1 MRTFFVAGGG
11 TDVGKT
17 HVTALL
23 VRALRRAGKTVAVL
37 KPVASGYDPAHPE
50 ESDAGRLLAAL
61 DIAPTPEAIHEICPL
76 RFAEPLSPPA
86 AARREGVAL
95 ELATFVDL
103 CQARIAAEPAEVL
116 LIEGVGGLMS
126 PLTDRETGLDLMAAL
141 GVPTILV
148 GGTYLGGISHMLT
161 AYEVLHARVL
171 TVAAVVASESPP
183 PAPDFVESV
192 ADMGRFLGG
201 TPLLAADRA
210 GRWQAD
216 DLAALLL
223 A

>member
-1 MRTFFVAGGG
+1 MRSFFVAGGG

-17 HVTALL
+17 HITALL

-61 DIAPTPEAIHEICPL
+61 DIEPTPEAIHAICPL

-86 AARREGVAL
+86 AARREGVTL
-95 ELATFVDL
+95 ELATFVEL
-103 CQARIAAEPAEVL
+103 CRERIAAEPADIL

-126 PLTDRETGLDLMAAL
+126 PLTDRETGLDLMKAL
-141 GVPTILV
+141 GLPTILV

-161 AYEVLHARVL
+161 AYETLHAHIL
-171 TVAAVVASESPP
+171 TVTAVVASESPQ
-183 PAPDFVESV
+183 PAPNFAESV
-192 ADMGRFLGG
+192 EDMRRFLGE

-210 GRWQAD
+210 GAWTGD
-216 DLAALLL
+216 ELAAVVLS
-223 A
+223 